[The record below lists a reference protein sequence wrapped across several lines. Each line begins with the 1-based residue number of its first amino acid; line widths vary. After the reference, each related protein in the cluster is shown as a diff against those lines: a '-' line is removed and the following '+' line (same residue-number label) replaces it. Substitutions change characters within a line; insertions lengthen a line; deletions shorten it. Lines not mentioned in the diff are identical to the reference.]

1 MLYSGGVN
9 LIDMRRDII
18 NIAQEI
24 IDLANLTKT
33 VIASAESC
41 TGGMV
46 SSAITDIPGS
56 STIFECGFVTYS
68 NMSKI
73 ELLGVNEKTLNLY
86 GAVSEEV
93 AGEMAVGAINN
104 SKASLAI
111 SITGIAGPGGSN
123 VKPEGM
129 VCFSI
134 AFENE
139 IKLTETKK
147 WGALG
152 RNIIRQKATLH
163 GLRLL
168 CRTLKK

>member
-1 MLYSGGVN
+1 
-9 LIDMRRDII
+9 MRKDIF
-18 NIAQEI
+18 NIAKEI
-24 IDLANLTKT
+24 IDLANLNKA

-41 TGGMV
+41 TGGML
-46 SSAITDIPGS
+46 SSAITEVPGS
-56 STIFECGFVTYS
+56 SVIFECGFVAYS
-68 NMSKI
+68 NISKM
-73 ELLGVNEKTLNLY
+73 ELLSVKENTLNFY

-93 AGEMAVGAINN
+93 AGEMAIGAINN
-104 SKASLAI
+104 SKANLAI

-123 VKPEGM
+123 KKPEGM

-168 CRTLKK
+168 SRTLKK

>member
-1 MLYSGGVN
+1 
-9 LIDMRRDII
+9 MRKDIF
-18 NIAQEI
+18 NIAKEI
-24 IDLANLTKT
+24 IDLANLNKA

-41 TGGMV
+41 TGGML
-46 SSAITDIPGS
+46 SSAITEVPGS
-56 STIFECGFVTYS
+56 SVIFECGFVTYS
-68 NMSKI
+68 NISKM
-73 ELLGVNEKTLNLY
+73 ELLSVKENTLNFY

-93 AGEMAVGAINN
+93 AGEMAIGAINN
-104 SKASLAI
+104 SKANLAI

-123 VKPEGM
+123 TKPEGM

-168 CRTLKK
+168 SRTLKK

>member
-1 MLYSGGVN
+1 
-9 LIDMRRDII
+9 MRKDIF
-18 NIAQEI
+18 NIAKEI
-24 IDLANLTKT
+24 IDLANLNKA

-41 TGGMV
+41 TGGLL
-46 SSAITDIPGS
+46 SSAITEIPGS

-68 NMSKI
+68 NISKM
-73 ELLGVNEKTLNLY
+73 ELLSVKENTLNFY

-93 AGEMAVGAINN
+93 AGEMAIGAINN
-104 SKASLAI
+104 SKANLAI
-111 SITGIAGPGGSN
+111 SITGIAGPGSSN
-123 VKPEGM
+123 TKPEGM

-168 CRTLKK
+168 SRTLKK

>member
-1 MLYSGGVN
+1 
-9 LIDMRRDII
+9 MRKDIF
-18 NIAQEI
+18 NIAKEI
-24 IDLANLTKT
+24 IDLANLNKA

-41 TGGMV
+41 TGGML
-46 SSAITDIPGS
+46 SSAITEIPGS
-56 STIFECGFVTYS
+56 SVIFECGFVTYS
-68 NMSKI
+68 HISKM
-73 ELLGVNEKTLNLY
+73 ELLSVKENTLNFY

-93 AGEMAVGAINN
+93 AGEMAIGAINN
-104 SKASLAI
+104 SKANLAI

-123 VKPEGM
+123 TKPEGM

-134 AFENE
+134 AFDNE
-139 IKLTETKK
+139 IKLTETRK

-168 CRTLKK
+168 SRTLKK

>member
-1 MLYSGGVN
+1 
-9 LIDMRRDII
+9 MRKDIF
-18 NIAQEI
+18 NIAKEI
-24 IDLANLTKT
+24 IELANLNKA

-41 TGGMV
+41 TGGLL
-46 SSAITDIPGS
+46 SSAITEIPGS
-56 STIFECGFVTYS
+56 SVIFECGFVTYS
-68 NMSKI
+68 NISKM
-73 ELLGVNEKTLNLY
+73 ELLSVKENTLNFY

-93 AGEMAVGAINN
+93 AGEMAIGAINN
-104 SKASLAI
+104 SKANLAI

-123 VKPEGM
+123 KKPEGM

-168 CRTLKK
+168 SRTLKK

>member
-1 MLYSGGVN
+1 
-9 LIDMRRDII
+9 MRKDIF
-18 NIAQEI
+18 NIAKEI
-24 IDLANLTKT
+24 IDLANLNKA

-41 TGGMV
+41 TGGML
-46 SSAITDIPGS
+46 SSAITEIQGS
-56 STIFECGFVTYS
+56 SVIFECGFVTYS
-68 NMSKI
+68 NISKM
-73 ELLGVNEKTLNLY
+73 ELLSVKENTLNFY

-93 AGEMAVGAINN
+93 AGEMAIGAINN
-104 SKASLAI
+104 SKANLAI
-111 SITGIAGPGGSN
+111 SITGIAGPGGSDT
-123 VKPEGM
+123 KPEGM

-152 RNIIRQKATLH
+152 RYIIRQKATLH

-168 CRTLKK
+168 SRTLKK

>member
-1 MLYSGGVN
+1 
-9 LIDMRRDII
+9 MRKDIF
-18 NIAQEI
+18 NIAKEI
-24 IDLANLTKT
+24 IDLANLNKA

-41 TGGMV
+41 TGGML
-46 SSAITDIPGS
+46 SSAITEIPGS
-56 STIFECGFVTYS
+56 SVIFECGFVTYS
-68 NMSKI
+68 NISKM
-73 ELLGVNEKTLNLY
+73 ELLSVKENTLNFY

-93 AGEMAVGAINN
+93 AGEMAIGAINN
-104 SKASLAI
+104 SKANLAI

-123 VKPEGM
+123 TKPEGM

-152 RNIIRQKATLH
+152 RNNIRQKATLH
-163 GLRLL
+163 GLKLL
-168 CRTLKK
+168 SRTLKK

>member
-1 MLYSGGVN
+1 
-9 LIDMRRDII
+9 MRKDIF
-18 NIAQEI
+18 NIAKEI
-24 IDLANLTKT
+24 IDLANLNKA

-41 TGGMV
+41 TGGML
-46 SSAITDIPGS
+46 SSAITEVPGS
-56 STIFECGFVTYS
+56 SVIFECGFVTYS
-68 NMSKI
+68 NISKM
-73 ELLGVNEKTLNLY
+73 ELLSVKENTLNFY

-93 AGEMAVGAINN
+93 AGEMAIGAINN
-104 SKASLAI
+104 SKANLAI

-123 VKPEGM
+123 TKPEGM

-134 AFENE
+134 AFDNE
-139 IKLTETKK
+139 IKLTETRK

-168 CRTLKK
+168 SRTLKK

>member
-1 MLYSGGVN
+1 
-9 LIDMRRDII
+9 MRKNII
-18 NIAQEI
+18 NIAKEI
-24 IDLANLTKT
+24 IELANLNKA

-41 TGGMV
+41 TGGML
-46 SSAITDIPGS
+46 SSAITEIQGS
-56 STIFECGFVTYS
+56 SVIFECGFVTYS
-68 NMSKI
+68 NISKM
-73 ELLGVNEKTLNLY
+73 ELLSVKENTLNFY

-93 AGEMAVGAINN
+93 AGEMAIGAINN
-104 SKASLAI
+104 SKANLAI

-123 VKPEGM
+123 TKPEGM

-168 CRTLKK
+168 SRTLKK

>member
-1 MLYSGGVN
+1 
-9 LIDMRRDII
+9 MRKDIF
-18 NIAQEI
+18 NIAKEI
-24 IDLANLTKT
+24 IELANLNKA

-41 TGGMV
+41 TGGML
-46 SSAITDIPGS
+46 SSAITEIPGS
-56 STIFECGFVTYS
+56 SVIFECGFVTYS
-68 NMSKI
+68 NISKM
-73 ELLGVNEKTLNLY
+73 ELLSVKENTLKFY

-93 AGEMAVGAINN
+93 AGEMAIGAINN
-104 SKASLAI
+104 SKANLAI

-123 VKPEGM
+123 KKPEGM

-168 CRTLKK
+168 SRTLKK

>member
-1 MLYSGGVN
+1 
-9 LIDMRRDII
+9 MRKDIF
-18 NIAQEI
+18 NIAKEI
-24 IDLANLTKT
+24 IDLANLNKA

-41 TGGMV
+41 TGGML
-46 SSAITDIPGS
+46 SSAITEVPGS
-56 STIFECGFVTYS
+56 SVIFECGFVTYS
-68 NMSKI
+68 NISKMK
-73 ELLGVNEKTLNLY
+73 LLSVNENTLNFY

-93 AGEMAVGAINN
+93 AGEMAIGAINN

-123 VKPEGM
+123 TKPEGM

-152 RNIIRQKATLH
+152 RNVIRQKATLH

-168 CRTLKK
+168 SRTLKK

>member
-1 MLYSGGVN
+1 
-9 LIDMRRDII
+9 MRKDIF
-18 NIAQEI
+18 NISKEI
-24 IDLANLTKT
+24 IDSANLNKA

-41 TGGMV
+41 TGGML
-46 SSAITDIPGS
+46 SSAITEIPGS
-56 STIFECGFVTYS
+56 SVIFECGFVTYS
-68 NMSKI
+68 NISKM
-73 ELLGVNEKTLNLY
+73 ELLSVKENTLNFY

-93 AGEMAVGAINN
+93 AGEMAIGAINN
-104 SKASLAI
+104 SKANLAI

-123 VKPEGM
+123 KKPEGM

-134 AFENE
+134 AFEND

-168 CRTLKK
+168 SRTLKK

>member
-1 MLYSGGVN
+1 
-9 LIDMRRDII
+9 MRKDIF
-18 NIAQEI
+18 NIAKEI
-24 IDLANLTKT
+24 IDLANLNKA

-41 TGGMV
+41 TGGLL
-46 SSAITDIPGS
+46 SSAITEIPGS
-56 STIFECGFVTYS
+56 SVIFECGFVTYS
-68 NMSKI
+68 NISKM
-73 ELLGVNEKTLNLY
+73 ELLSVKENTLNFY

-93 AGEMAVGAINN
+93 AGEMAIGAINN
-104 SKASLAI
+104 SKANLAI

-123 VKPEGM
+123 TKPEGM

-139 IKLTETKK
+139 IKITETKK

-168 CRTLKK
+168 SRTLKK

>member
-1 MLYSGGVN
+1 MKKE
-9 LIDMRRDII
+9 IF
-18 NIAQEI
+18 NIAKEI
-24 IDLANLTKT
+24 VDLARLNET

-41 TGGMV
+41 TGGML
-46 SSAITDIPGS
+46 SSAITEIPGS
-56 STIFECGFVTYS
+56 SAIFECGFVTYS
-68 NMSKI
+68 NNSKI
-73 ELLGVNEKTLNLY
+73 ELLSINKDTLNSY

-147 WGALG
+147 WGTLG

-168 CRTLKK
+168 SRTLNK

>member
-1 MLYSGGVN
+1 
-9 LIDMRRDII
+9 MRKDIF
-18 NIAQEI
+18 NIAKEI
-24 IDLANLTKT
+24 IDLANLNKA

-41 TGGMV
+41 TGGML
-46 SSAITDIPGS
+46 SSAITEIPGS
-56 STIFECGFVTYS
+56 SVIFECGFVTYS
-68 NMSKI
+68 NISKM
-73 ELLGVNEKTLNLY
+73 ELLSVKENTLNFY

-93 AGEMAVGAINN
+93 AGEMAIGAINN
-104 SKASLAI
+104 SKSNLAI

-123 VKPEGM
+123 KKPEGM

-134 AFENE
+134 AFEND

-168 CRTLKK
+168 SRTLKK

>member
-1 MLYSGGVN
+1 
-9 LIDMRRDII
+9 MRKDIF
-18 NIAQEI
+18 NIAKEI
-24 IDLANLTKT
+24 IDLANLNKA

-41 TGGMV
+41 TGGML
-46 SSAITDIPGS
+46 SSAITEIPGS
-56 STIFECGFVTYS
+56 SVIFECGFVTYS
-68 NMSKI
+68 NISKM
-73 ELLGVNEKTLNLY
+73 ELLSVKENTLNFY

-93 AGEMAVGAINN
+93 AGEMAIGAINN
-104 SKASLAI
+104 SKANLAI
-111 SITGIAGPGGSN
+111 SITVIAGPGGSN
-123 VKPEGM
+123 KKPEGM

-168 CRTLKK
+168 SRTLKK